1 MERRLEREF
10 LDGLLEN
17 VQSMRYVNTS
27 RLYRNAECNFAV
39 GALGEG
45 GRREGGVVP
54 CYVFVPESHDGM
66 IERGMENGL
75 ES

>member
-17 VQSMRYVNTS
+17 VQSVRYVNTS
-27 RLYRNAECNFAV
+27 RLYRKAECNFAV

-45 GRREGGVVP
+45 GRRGAGG
-54 CYVFVPESHDGM
+54 F
-66 IERGMENGL
+66 L
-75 ES
+75 L